1 MLLSVTST
9 NVGIVAALLAGLLSF
24 LSPCV
29 LPLVPSYVTFLAG
42 VGGAV
47 IDADSSERAVRR
59 RTLLTGV
66 LFVLGF
72 SAVFIALGASA
83 SALGGSIR
91 ANDDLITKV
100 GGALLIIFGLVLLGA
115 LNIGALNRDVRVLH
129 RIAGRERLGYV
140 GAFFVGAAFGAGW
153 TPCIGPVLG
162 GILTLAATD
171 GRVTHGMVLLT
182 AYSAGLA
189 VPFLIATVAIERFV
203 VLSAWF
209 RRYLVWV
216 NRVSGGLL
224 VALGLLM
231 VSGAMTRL
239 SAYAARFTPG
249 WLQ

>member
-1 MLLSVTST
+1 M
-9 NVGIVAALLAGLLSF
+9 IAALLAGLLSF

-29 LPLVPSYVTFLAG
+29 LPLVPSYVAFLTG

-47 IDADSSERAVRR
+47 VDGDSTERAVRR
-59 RTLLTGV
+59 RTMLTGL

-83 SALGGSIR
+83 SAFGGSLR

-100 GGALLIIFGLVLLGA
+100 GGVLLIVFGLVLLGA
-115 LNIGALNRDVRVLH
+115 LNIAALNRDTRLLQ

-162 GILTLAATD
+162 GILTLAASD
-171 GRVTHGMVLLT
+171 GHVANGMLLLT
-182 AYSAGLA
+182 AYSTGLA
-189 VPFLIATVAIERFV
+189 VPFLIATIAIERFV
-203 VLSAWF
+203 VLSTWF

-216 NRVSGGLL
+216 NRVSGALL

-231 VSGAMTRL
+231 VTGAMTRL
-239 SAYAARFTPG
+239 SAYASRFTPG